1 MKIELTLNG
10 KMQSVETAPLTRL
23 LDLIH
28 DGLDLKGC
36 KEGCGEGECGA
47 CSVIM
52 NGQLVNACMVPA
64 MQASGAEIVTIEG
77 LGDKAH
83 LDLLQKAFID
93 EGAVHC
99 GYCTPGMILAAR
111 DLLENIHRPSRE
123 EIKVALSGN
132 LCRCTGYERIYA
144 AVHKAAA
151 EGYHPRKTGPG
162 SFAKPEFSGAEAGN
176 FYSPRNLAEALQIL
190 AKQPDLLILSGN
202 TDIGPEMKGGKVFT
216 NALDIFGIPELK
228 KIELVGNDIHIG
240 SAVTQTQIV
249 ESELIRKHLPALRAA
264 AESCGAPAIR
274 NRATVGG
281 NFCTAS
287 GAADLP
293 GALFALNAK
302 AQVVSLRGV
311 RTMPASE
318 FITGYRKPNLQAGE
332 LLEKLI
338 VPVPPAHAHQKFFK
352 RGSRA
357 ALTLSRVSLALYV
370 ELGKDGVIGAA
381 RAAAGSMSPT
391 PIRLPKLEAALQGKK
406 LDAAL
411 IDNAVETLRN
421 ELTPRKSA
429 LYRKALSGNLLRRFL
444 EGVLG

>member
-1 MKIELTLNG
+1 MKIELTING
-10 KMQSVETAPLTRL
+10 KRQTVETAPLARL
-23 LDLIH
+23 LDLLH
-28 DGLDLKGC
+28 DDLRLKGC

-77 LGDKAH
+77 LGDKKH
-83 LDLLQKAFID
+83 LDPLQKAFID

-99 GYCTPGMILAAR
+99 GYCTPGMIMAAR
-111 DLLENIHRPSRE
+111 DLLENEPKPGRE

-151 EGYHPRKTGPG
+151 EGYRPRKTGPG
-162 SFAKPEFSGAEAGN
+162 TSQQPEFSGAEAGN
-176 FYSPRNLAEALQIL
+176 YYSPRTLAEALQIL
-190 AKQPDLLILSGN
+190 AKQPELLILSGN
-202 TDIGPEMKGGKVFT
+202 TDIGPEMKGGRVFT
-216 NALDIFGIPELK
+216 NAMDIFGIPELK
-228 KIELVGNDIHIG
+228 KIELVGNEIHLG
-240 SAVTQTQIV
+240 AAVTNTQMV
-249 ESELIRKHLPALRAA
+249 ESQLIRKHLPALHASA
-264 AESCGAPAIR
+264 LSCGAPAIR

-293 GALFALNAK
+293 GALFALNAR
-302 AQVVSLRGV
+302 AQVVSLKGV
-311 RTMPASE
+311 RTMPAPE
-318 FITGYRKPNLQAGE
+318 FIKGYRKPDLQAGE

-338 VPVPPAHAHQKFFK
+338 VPLPPANAHQKFFK

-370 ELGKDGVIGAA
+370 ELDQGGVITEA
-381 RAAAGSMSPT
+381 RGAAGSMSPT
-391 PIRLPKLEAALQGKK
+391 PIRLPKLEACLRGRK

-411 IDNAVETLRN
+411 VDQAVETLRN

-429 LYRKALSGNLLRRFL
+429 QYRKALSGNLLRRFL